1 MDDFDM
7 IDVSEDVKKKDK
19 FIIGIYISLAVLV
32 VLGLLVYFFGYDI
45 VKSYIQV

>member
-1 MDDFDM
+1 MDDFEM

-19 FIIGIYISLAVLV
+19 FMIGVYISLAVLV
-32 VLGLLVYFFGYDI
+32 VLGLLVYLFGYDI